1 MENRK
6 RGLSRRGFVKVS
18 AATAAGFMI
27 AEPESALGTSAAS
40 RLHVGILGVGGRGTF
55 VGTRFRQHPEIEV
68 RALADLRDD
77 KLTAAAGHFKV
88 PVGRC
93 YVGLG
98 GCDEMLAQDLDVIVV
113 ATPPYFHVKHLESA
127 VTAGRHVYL
136 EKPLAVDVPG
146 CLRVIE
152 AGERARE
159 LHLTVTC
166 GLQRRYA
173 EGYRAVREKI
183 VRGDLGGV
191 VSARVQWL
199 GGDLTWA
206 RGKGARGLSRREF
219 ELRHWYFFRWLSGDM
234 ICEQGVHTLDVC
246 NWYLGDHP
254 ERCVGYGG
262 RKARVDIGDVN
273 DHYNLV
279 FEYPN
284 ERHVSF
290 TSSQFQIGGR
300 DVSEQFFCVQ
310 GTALLSEDSGDP
322 PRVTGPRPW
331 IWDGPNGN
339 SHHVLRAVEALV
351 KSIKGTGEYRNDAR
365 FAAESTLT
373 AILGRQA
380 VDQKRQVSWEELLR
394 SQETLE
400 PGV

>member
-1 MENRK
+1 MEKRK
-6 RGLSRRGFVKVS
+6 RGFSRRSFVKVS
-18 AATAAGFMI
+18 AATAAGFVM
-27 AEPESALGTSAAS
+27 AQPDNALGTSAAS
-40 RLHVGILGVGGRGTF
+40 RLQLGILGVGGRGTF
-55 VGTRFRQHPEIEV
+55 VGNRFSQHPEIEV

-77 KLTAAAGHFKV
+77 KLAAAARRFDV
-88 PVGRC
+88 PPESC
-93 YVGLG
+93 YRGLYG
-98 GCDEMLAQDLDVIVV
+98 LDEMLAQDLDVIVV
-113 ATPPYFHVKHLESA
+113 TTPPYFHVRHLEAA
-127 VTAGRHVYL
+127 VTAGRHIYV

-146 CLRVIE
+146 CLRAMAV
-152 AGERARE
+152 GEKARDMQ
-159 LHLTVTC
+159 LTVTC

-183 VRGDLGGV
+183 VRGDLGDI

-246 NWYLGDHP
+246 NWYLGSHP
-254 ERCVGYGG
+254 ERCMGYGG

-279 FEYPN
+279 YEYPK

-290 TSSQFQIGGR
+290 TSSQFQIGGG
-300 DVSEQFFCVQ
+300 DVSEQFFCIE

-331 IWDGPNGN
+331 IWNGPNGR
-339 SHHVLRAVEALV
+339 SHHVTRAVEALV
-351 KSIKGTGEYRNDAR
+351 RSVKGTGEYRNDTR

-373 AILGRQA
+373 AILGRQT
-380 VDQKRQVSWEELLR
+380 VDKKREMTWEELLR
-394 SQETLE
+394 SRETLE
-400 PGV
+400 PDG